1 MANPNINTHLPIIVV
16 GTESG
21 NQEPIQNYIETS
33 GQTFLLGTPVS
44 LSSGAVIAWSGTTAL
59 NSGGASANLIL
70 GIALV
75 QAFNYAVTGGSAPQ
89 PPYGPIGSPGGSPT
103 FGTVPNQSNAVNLP
117 HGAAFANGMSIVAQA
132 YEDTI
137 FEAMVD
143 ASGSTTFNATNT
155 NIGQQFGLS
164 KDSSNLWYVDLNKT
178 TVGTNTC
185 LTILSL
191 NPFDYASGSNVNGI
205 VNGRVRFRFNPIN
218 TSIGG

>member
-1 MANPNINTHLPIIVV
+1 MPNPNINTHLPIIVV

-33 GQTFLLGTPVS
+33 GQTFLRGTPVS
-44 LSSGAVIAWSGTTAL
+44 LSSGAVIAWGGTTAL
-59 NSGGASANLIL
+59 NSAGASANLIL
-70 GIALV
+70 GIAAIP
-75 QAFNYAVTGGSAPQ
+75 AFNYAVTGASAPQ
-89 PPYGPIGSPGGSPT
+89 PPYGPIGFPGGTPT
-103 FGTVPNQSNAVNLP
+103 FGSVPNQSSAVNLL
-117 HGAAFANGMSIVAQA
+117 HGSPFANGLSLVQQA

-143 ASGSTTFNATNT
+143 ASSASTFNATNT
-155 NIGQQFGLS
+155 NIGAQFGLS
-164 KDSSNLWYVDLNKT
+164 KDSSNLWYVDLAKT